1 MILGIG
7 KNKNKRKI
15 TISRDKLDDSLARE
29 AARHGWAENK
39 TDLAARI
46 IRYVIPYCDEIEM
59 RQKMRDVVKYLENLR
74 IED

>member
-7 KNKNKRKI
+7 KKSRRT
-15 TISRDKLDDSLARE
+15 TISRDKLDNSLARE
-29 AARHGWAENK
+29 AARCGWAENK

-46 IRYVIPYCDEIEM
+46 IKYVIPYCDEKEM
-59 RQKMRDVVKYLENLR
+59 RQKMRDVIKYLEDLR